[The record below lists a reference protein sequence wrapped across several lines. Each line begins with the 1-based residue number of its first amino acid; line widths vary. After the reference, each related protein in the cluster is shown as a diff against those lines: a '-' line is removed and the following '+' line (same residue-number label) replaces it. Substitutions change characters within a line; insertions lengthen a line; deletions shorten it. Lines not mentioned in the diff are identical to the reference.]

1 MIDNIWLI
9 PSACL
14 ATAEEAVH
22 DAGADATADA
32 ADAGGHKGQ
41 NNADE
46 DHPDPPTRPA
56 LALLPTGSNIVSTLL
71 LASARSSPETV
82 NKTSEPFLSRVKRRG
97 TIIILQ

>member
-46 DHPDPPTRPA
+46 DHPDPPARPA
-56 LALLPTGSNIVSTLL
+56 LPLLPTGSNIVSTLL
-71 LASARSSPETV
+71 LATARSSPETV
-82 NKTSEPFLSRVKRRG
+82 NKTSEPFLS
-97 TIIILQ
+97 